1 MKYRA
6 ILFDLDGTLLNTLA
20 DIAGAANRV
29 LAQRGHPTHEL
40 SAFPNFVGHGSRAL
54 IERALPATQRDAA
67 TIQTC
72 FDAYLEDYGRH
83 WNDNTELYPG
93 IAEMLDQVSR
103 FDVKLAILSNKPH
116 VLTVRC
122 ADAHLSKWPFE
133 TILGQQ
139 DATPNNPDP
148 TAALAIAQQLGVS
161 AGACLFVG
169 DSGVD
174 MQTATAAGMFPA
186 GVLWGFRPESEL
198 REQGARVLL
207 SHPSEITPQIR
218 LSA

>member
-1 MKYRA
+1 MSYRA
-6 ILFDLDGTLLNTLA
+6 ILFDLDGTLLDTLA
-20 DIAGAANRV
+20 DIGAAMNRV
-29 LAQRGHPTHEL
+29 LSERGLPAHEL
-40 SAFPNFVGHGSRAL
+40 NAYLEFIGHGSRVL
-54 IERALPATQRDAA
+54 VERALPETQRDAA

-116 VLTVRC
+116 ALTVRC
-122 ADAHLSKWPFE
+122 ADAHLSNWPFE

-139 DATPNNPDP
+139 DATPRKPDP
-148 TAALAIAQQLGVS
+148 AAALAIAQQLGVS

-174 MQTATAAGMFPA
+174 MQTATAAGMVPV

-198 REQGARVLL
+198 TEHGAQVLL
-207 SHPSEITPQIR
+207 NHPSEIIPQLR